1 MKISIKDIIKNMPEG
16 LSEIEKVRYIYIEI
30 AKILSYKRDFL
41 YLLDDKPMKDIYTED
56 ITIDTIE
63 NSDYQNK
70 ISAVCKQHAEIL
82 CETLNSLCEQNI
94 KARTI
99 GYDKKKFKH
108 VDTIVTV
115 CGNSYY
121 LDINKDLYR
130 VQKGMKTV
138 GFAKNN
144 KEIDETEYQTISEEE
159 LKTIDK
165 KIGYCKYGMYMNDAI
180 EMLKS
185 EMLDEEN
192 WGEYMKEYDL
202 NTETKQDVIFKCK
215 IDFIFQYLK
224 NNLQEENKLNIVEI
238 SAYYYEIFKRL
249 LTNEE
254 KDNSIID
261 ARDIYIKNKEKGLE
275 DSLLYRIEMKHSIL
289 YYLYRDEERGF
300 VKTSLSELTEM
311 YKNGEIQR
319 MNNYVNFGFERDIGG
334 IDK

>member
-1 MKISIKDIIKNMPEG
+1 MKVSIKDIIKNMPEG

-41 YLLDDKPMKDIYTED
+41 YLLDNRFRTDIYTED
-56 ITIDTIE
+56 ITIDSIE

-70 ISAVCKQHAEIL
+70 ISAVCKQHAGIL
-82 CETLNSLCEQNI
+82 TETLNSLYEQII
-94 KARTI
+94 KARTV
-99 GYDKKKFKH
+99 GYDKKQVKH

-138 GFAKNN
+138 GFATIN
-144 KEIDETEYQTISEEE
+144 KIIEGTKCQTISEEE
-159 LKTIDK
+159 LKRIDK

-180 EMLKS
+180 RMLKS

-192 WGEYMKEYDL
+192 WAEYMKEYDL

-224 NNLQEENKLNIVEI
+224 NNYRRKCNK
-238 SAYYYEIFKRL
+238 F
-249 LTNEE
+249 
-254 KDNSIID
+254 
-261 ARDIYIKNKEKGLE
+261 
-275 DSLLYRIEMKHSIL
+275 
-289 YYLYRDEERGF
+289 
-300 VKTSLSELTEM
+300 
-311 YKNGEIQR
+311 
-319 MNNYVNFGFERDIGG
+319 
-334 IDK
+334 